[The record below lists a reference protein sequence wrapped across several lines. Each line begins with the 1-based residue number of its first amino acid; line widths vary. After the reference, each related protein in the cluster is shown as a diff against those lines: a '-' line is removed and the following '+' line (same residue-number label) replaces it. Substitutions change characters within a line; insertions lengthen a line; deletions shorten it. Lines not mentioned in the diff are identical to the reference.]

1 MTEALLT
8 KNTNVILAMVE
19 ELSFRDGLLIALDNL
34 SQKAVVELL
43 GFIYKKCDS
52 AEHQK
57 LVFTLA
63 DLVLNR
69 LNKVSPVSRDLKVDN
84 LLADIAEK
92 LAAEVQNAKETAE
105 LGGLLELME
114 AQY

>member
-1 MTEALLT
+1 
-8 KNTNVILAMVE
+8 MVE
-19 ELSFRDGLLIALDNL
+19 ELSYRNGLEIGLDNL
-34 SQKAVVELL
+34 SDKSVLELL

-57 LVFTLA
+57 LLFVLF

-69 LNKVSPVSRDLKVDN
+69 LNKMTPVSRDLRVDN

-92 LAAEVQNAKETAE
+92 LAVEVETSKETAE
-105 LGGLLELME
+105 LGGLIELIE
-114 AQY
+114 AQI